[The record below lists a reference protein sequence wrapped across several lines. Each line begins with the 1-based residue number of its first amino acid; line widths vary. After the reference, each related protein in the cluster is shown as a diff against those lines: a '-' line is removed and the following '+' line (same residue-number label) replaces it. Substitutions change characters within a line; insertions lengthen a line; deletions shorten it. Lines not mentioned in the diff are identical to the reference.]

1 MQNARAERTK
11 LLFWSLYMQIYIYA
25 YDYAYIVL

>member
-11 LLFWSLYMQIYIYA
+11 LLFLPLYMQIYIHV
-25 YDYAYIVL
+25 YAYIVL